1 MVRTAL
7 TAIGMLSLI
16 ASAQAGLAQPTGGR
30 LVAGHDANVLST
42 YTARDQ
48 EARFAVNIARFITQQ
63 HTGGNLLLIEP
74 SITSTLHDY
83 SPIVEQSLSSAG
95 FNITVTQNTNWTA
108 EELASFDGI
117 FVGTIFDQ
125 PYRSVEKGA
134 LDTFLTSGGGV
145 YLFSGMGPD
154 REGEANALNT
164 FLTPYGLLFDSSQGP
179 GNGGYNGIYNTSI
192 TSDHELFDGISAAQ
206 TARTFASTK
215 ATSTPA
221 LSKLA
226 CKAKASTASSPISSP
241 RPVSSLSAAS
251 AAFSSCV
258 ASVRNHNRTTSRPNY
273 SRSPLSVLRSPPRQS
288 PFPRTARHDPPS
300 YQSWRAVFL
309 LWLVLHAVASRV
321 IAPHTPLSTSRDQP
335 PRAPPHRSKHAHT

>member
-83 SPIVEQSLSSAG
+83 SPLVEQSLSSAG

-192 TSDHELFDGISAAQ
+192 TSDHELFDGITALRSANGQ
-206 TARTFASTK
+206 NLRFNESNFNARIIQAGLQGEGLYGVVTNIVPA
-215 ATSTPA
+215 PGVIA
-221 LSKLA
+221 LSGIGGL
-226 CKAKASTASSPISSP
+226 
-241 RPVSSLSAAS
+241 L
-251 AAFSSCV
+251 
-258 ASVRNHNRTTSRPNY
+258 
-273 SRSPLSVLRSPPRQS
+273 VLRRK
-288 PFPRTARHDPPS
+288 
-300 YQSWRAVFL
+300 RA
-309 LWLVLHAVASRV
+309 
-321 IAPHTPLSTSRDQP
+321 
-335 PRAPPHRSKHAHT
+335 